1 MQPTEYHSFAQALC
15 DPALPPPSALR
26 VAEGVDVAQRFAV
39 YRNNVHVSLIDALAD
54 RFAVTQALV
63 GEEFFRAMAR
73 EFVFGHKPADPVL
86 AAYGD
91 DIPEFIESHEPAAT
105 LPFLA
110 DVARL
115 ERDWSRAWAA
125 ADETALDRRGLASIS
140 APQLAAAR
148 IRPHPAAYLIRSPWP
163 VADLWQ
169 AHQQREP
176 DLSSIKWQPQNV
188 LITRP
193 ELEIRLQQLETG
205 VSVVALALLQGESIT
220 QAAARTEGID
230 IGAALAL
237 FIDCGMI
244 AEVLPA

>member
-1 MQPTEYHSFAQALC
+1 MRPAEYQAFAQALC

-26 VAEGVDVAQRFAV
+26 TAPGIDVAQRFAV

-54 RFAVTQALV
+54 RFPVIHALV
-63 GEEFFRAMAR
+63 GEEFFRAIAR
-73 EFVFGHKPADPVL
+73 EFVIAHKPYQPVL

-91 DIPEFIESHEPAAT
+91 DFPDFIAGHEPAAT

-115 ERDWSRAWAA
+115 ERDWSKAWAA
-125 ADETALDRRGLASIS
+125 ADEPALDRASLASFS

-148 IRPHPAAYLIRSPWP
+148 IRPHPAARLIRSPWP

-169 AHQQREP
+169 SHQQDTP
-176 DLSSIKWQPQNV
+176 DLSSIAWQPQNV

-193 ELEIRLQQLETG
+193 EHEVRLQQLNAGAATA
-205 VSVVALALLQGESIT
+205 ALALLQRENIAE
-220 QAAARTEGID
+220 AAARADGID
-230 IGAALAL
+230 IGSALAL

-244 AEVLPA
+244 AEVIPA